1 MEKQIENFLS
11 YIVTINSG
19 SENTREAYGRDLKRY
34 LDYLK
39 QEGIESLA
47 AVDRTVVLGFINF
60 LRTDKRFNAMSNRS
74 LSRNLSSLRSFY
86 RYLLDIKEVT
96 SNPFLTIK
104 IPNEKTRIPE
114 YLFEDE
120 VEMLLNSFDLKDEF
134 GYRDR
139 TIFEVMY
146 GCGLRLSEVCNL
158 RIEDIDFNNQLL
170 SILGKG
176 SKRRLVPFYNMIR
189 TLLENYIKNIRSK
202 YIKEEHGFVFIN
214 KNGGQL
220 SNRGVQY
227 LLNKTIRDNNLP
239 LQLSPHTLRHSF
251 ATHLLEAKVDIR
263 IVQELLG
270 HSNLSTTQIY
280 THITVDRL
288 KESYRKA
295 FDSSE
300 E

>member
-1 MEKQIENFLS
+1 MEKQLENFLD

-19 SENTREAYGRDLKRY
+19 SENTRDAYKRDLKRY
-34 LDYLK
+34 IEYLK
-39 QEGIESLA
+39 QEGIDNLDT
-47 AVDRTVVLGFINF
+47 VDRTIVLGYINY
-60 LRTDKRFNAMSNRS
+60 LRMDKRFNKLSNRS

-86 RYLLDIKEVT
+86 RYLLDIKEV
-96 SNPFLTIK
+96 SGNPFLAVK
-104 IPNEKTRIPE
+104 IPNEKNKIPD

-120 VEMLLNSFDLKDEF
+120 IDMLLESFDLNDDF

-146 GCGLRLSEVCNL
+146 GCGLRLSELCNL
-158 RIEDIDFNNQLL
+158 KIEDIDFNNQLL

-176 SKRRLVPFYNMIR
+176 SKRRLVPFYNMIGQ
-189 TLLENYIKNIRSK
+189 LLENYINNIRKK
-202 YIKEEHGFVFIN
+202 YIKEEHNFVFIN
-214 KNGGQL
+214 RNGGKL

-227 LLNKTIRDNNLP
+227 LLNKTVKKNNLP

-251 ATHLLEAKVDIR
+251 ATHLLDAKVDIR

-280 THITVDRL
+280 THITIDRL
-288 KESYRKA
+288 KENYNKA
-295 FDSSE
+295 FKSD
-300 E
+300 